1 MTAALSARL
10 GTKEVI
16 MTRDPIIED
25 ADAAVLDWE
34 TGLPPIKHEDL
45 PRIIDQKIAA
55 ELIRLRFEMT
65 AIRQALEH
73 RSHPG

>member
-1 MTAALSARL
+1 MDHDRVT
-10 GTKEVI
+10 
-16 MTRDPIIED
+16 DD
-25 ADAAVLDWE
+25 ANAAVLDWE

-65 AIRQALEH
+65 ALRRVLER
-73 RSHPG
+73 RSAAS